1 MYVHFH
7 YQFMLTLLCQLPLQ
21 RIEKIVIPHILK
33 FILTLCY
40 ESMSTSIAEFET
52 KYIRLKSIYINFVMP
67 TYINFAMST
76 SIAKFE
82 TNYSILMSV
91 YVNFVMLTSIAEYE
105 KNVIT
110 PSLKFILTLCM
121 STSIAKFGT
130 LCSRLI
136 WDSML
141 TLLCQLPLQN
151 MKLNVITPM
160 LNIILTWYNKNI
172 STSIISLC

>member
-1 MYVHFH
+1 MSTSIATY
-7 YQFMLTLLCQLPLQ
+7 
-21 RIEKIVIPHILK
+21 RKIVIPHILK

-91 YVNFVMLTSIAEYE
+91 YVNFVMLTSIADYE
-105 KNVIT
+105 KNVVT

-136 WDSML
+136 WESM
-141 TLLCQLPLQN
+141 
-151 MKLNVITPM
+151 
-160 LNIILTWYNKNI
+160 
-172 STSIISLC
+172 STSIAGYRINCDHTYIKVYVDFVL

>member
-1 MYVHFH
+1 
-7 YQFMLTLLCQLPLQ
+7 MLTLLCQLPLQ
-21 RIEKIVIPHILK
+21 RIEKKNVIPHILK

-105 KNVIT
+105 K
-110 PSLKFILTLCM
+110 M
-121 STSIAKFGT
+121 
-130 LCSRLI
+130 
-136 WDSML
+136 
-141 TLLCQLPLQN
+141 
-151 MKLNVITPM
+151 
-160 LNIILTWYNKNI
+160 
-172 STSIISLC
+172 

>member
-1 MYVHFH
+1 MSTSIATY
-7 YQFMLTLLCQLPLQ
+7 
-21 RIEKIVIPHILK
+21 RKIVIPHILK

-52 KYIRLKSIYINFVMP
+52 KYIRLKSIYIKFVMP

-76 SIAKFE
+76 SIAKYE

-121 STSIAKFGT
+121 STSI
-130 LCSRLI
+130 
-136 WDSML
+136 
-141 TLLCQLPLQN
+141 
-151 MKLNVITPM
+151 
-160 LNIILTWYNKNI
+160 
-172 STSIISLC
+172 ISLC